1 MTSIGSLVAA
11 KHPHA
16 AASDPFVQNLR
27 HRVRDYH
34 IVTNVRRLGLS
45 SVAVLLFML
54 SGCCKPFD
62 SPTKQENQA
71 ARAWVTESWRGQYD
85 WTRIARWRPVSES
98 RILQADTLLQS
109 VAVIR
114 IRAEEVRELVG
125 ESNLA
130 QGEEN
135 PYLLRAVADASEV
148 FPLELDVRPD
158 GTVWAGGGANSKC
171 PVGMRR
177 RPVVVWL
184 NSSKDFAYTYLESCF
199 TGYCPV
205 DDLPRR
211 SIAQGFTADQ
221 QLQWFE
227 DLAGRIRGIYRS
239 GSLDRCSTISA

>member
-1 MTSIGSLVAA
+1 VVA

-34 IVTNVRRLGLS
+34 IPATNVRRLELS
-45 SVAVLLFML
+45 SVAVLLFIL

-62 SPTKQENQA
+62 SPTKQENEA

-85 WTRIARWRPVSES
+85 WTRIARWKPVSES
-98 RILQADTLLQS
+98 GILRADTLLQS

-114 IRAEEVRELVG
+114 ITPEEVRELVG

-130 QGEEN
+130 QREEN
-135 PYLLRAVADASEV
+135 PYLLRAVADANGV

-177 RPVVVWL
+177 QPMVVWL
-184 NSSKDFAYTYLESCF
+184 SRMPEK
-199 TGYCPV
+199 
-205 DDLPRR
+205 
-211 SIAQGFTADQ
+211 
-221 QLQWFE
+221 
-227 DLAGRIRGIYRS
+227 IYVTFYVNH
-239 GSLDRCSTISA
+239 D